1 MKAPGREDLP
11 GRVTAVDAVRW
22 HDLECGGYDVDLPL
36 WRELAGR
43 AGGQVLDVGAGTGR
57 TSLDL
62 ARSGFGV
69 TALDV
74 EEPLLAELAR
84 RAKAQRLEV
93 ATLLSDARELAV
105 STRFAAI
112 LVPMQT
118 IQLLG
123 GPEGRR
129 RFLAGARAHLRPG
142 GLFAAALADA
152 SEAYGAAPSGAS
164 PGDGSWA
171 APLPDMADF
180 DGTVYSSRPVG
191 VLSVD
196 AGMAL
201 ERVREVVSPAGRRT
215 VTEDRVVLDA
225 LSADALY
232 AECAAAGLERAPE
245 RLVPAT
251 DEYVGSAVVVCR
263 G

>member
-1 MKAPGREDLP
+1 MGADADL
-11 GRVTAVDAVRW
+11 VRW
-22 HDLECGGYDVDLPL
+22 HDLECGGYDVDLAL
-36 WRELAGR
+36 WRELAAA
-43 AGGQVLDVGAGTGR
+43 AGGPVLDVGAGTGR

-62 ARSGFGV
+62 ARRGVDV

-84 RAKAQRLEV
+84 RARAARLTIPTV
-93 ATLLSDARELAV
+93 LADARELAIAR
-105 STRFAAI
+105 RFSAI

-129 RFLAGARAHLRPG
+129 RFLAAVRAHLRPG
-142 GLFAAALADA
+142 GTFAVALADA
-152 SEAYGAAPSGAS
+152 LEGYDATVSGA
-164 PGDGSWA
+164 PPDGGGWS

-180 DGTVYSSRPVG
+180 DGTVYSSRPVA
-191 VLSVD
+191 VLPVAS
-196 AGMAL
+196 GML
-201 ERVREVVSPAGRRT
+201 IERVREVVTPAGERT
-215 VTEDRVVLDA
+215 VTEDRIVLDA
-225 LSADALY
+225 LDADTLY
-232 AECAAAGLERAPE
+232 AECEAAGLETAPE